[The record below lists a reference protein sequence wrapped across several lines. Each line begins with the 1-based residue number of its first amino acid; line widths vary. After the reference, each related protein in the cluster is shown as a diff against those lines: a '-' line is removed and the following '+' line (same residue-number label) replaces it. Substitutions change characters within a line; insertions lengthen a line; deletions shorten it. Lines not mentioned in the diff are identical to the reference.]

1 MPFSSTSTSTPARA
15 NHQPALRPVTPPP
28 MMTTAAPRAVVMGA
42 SSSFSGGRLHKGLQ
56 ATQLVGGDV
65 TGDAVTGVELL
76 NRRRC
81 VVADGAEAA
90 GTARGE
96 RASPQNLVGTWHRA
110 LEQDAGA
117 GVIGIGHRHRR
128 QQRLGIG

>member
-15 NHQPALRPVTPPP
+15 SHQPALRPVTPPP
-28 MMTTAAPRAVVMGA
+28 MMTTAAPRSVVMGA
-42 SSSFSGGRLHKGLQ
+42 PSSSSGGRLHKGRLQ
-56 ATQLVGGDV
+56 ATQVVGRDV
-65 TGDAVTGVELL
+65 TGDAMTRVELL

-96 RASPQNLVGTWHRA
+96 RAPPRHLVGARHRP
-110 LEQDAGA
+110 LEQNARAGM
-117 GVIGIGHRHRR
+117 IGIG
-128 QQRLGIG
+128 